1 MVRLLRVLRRPETPS
16 LEDELL
22 PLAQA
27 AALGD
32 AGAMRTLLVAL
43 GPDLLRVVRRLYGSR
58 HAEVEDVTQECAVAL
73 VQAIGRFRGECSTRH
88 FATRVAL
95 HTAMAARRRWLS
107 KKRSPTGPAADIDA
121 DDTASEEPCPEALAV
136 TSARAAAVRSLCD
149 QLPTAQAEVLAV
161 HVVLGY
167 TVHEAAELLGAP
179 VETIRSRLRLA
190 KRALRARVLGH
201 PELVEPSEE
210 TA

>member
-1 MVRLLRVLRRPETPS
+1 
-16 LEDELL
+16 
-22 PLAQA
+22 
-27 AALGD
+27 
-32 AGAMRTLLVAL
+32 
-43 GPDLLRVVRRLYGSR
+43 
-58 HAEVEDVTQECAVAL
+58 
-73 VQAIGRFRGECSTRH
+73 
-88 FATRVAL
+88 
-95 HTAMAARRRWLS
+95 MAARRRWLS
-107 KKRSPTGPAADIDA
+107 KKRAPTAPAADIDA

-149 QLPTAQAEVLAV
+149 QLPAAQAEVLAL

-190 KRALRARVLGH
+190 KRALRTRVLGQH
-201 PELVEPSEE
+201 PELEEPSEE